1 MDMNIFFRTS
11 PSLKVVDII
20 NVFFWYI
27 RSDILSTVARV
38 VVAIMTIGVA
48 LEMFLVVITMTII
61 LIVLISNKLVAN
73 DNHL

>member
-1 MDMNIFFRTS
+1 MY
-11 PSLKVVDII
+11 
-20 NVFFWYI
+20 FFWYI

>member
-1 MDMNIFFRTS
+1 MY
-11 PSLKVVDII
+11 
-20 NVFFWYI
+20 FFWYI

-61 LIVLISNKLVAN
+61 LIILISNKLVAN